1 MLSPLPPHAR
11 VAQVW
16 RAAAG
21 RRTLLAGAGRDE
33 AQALVARVFKPHGL
47 EPARGRDTAASLQ
60 HLGSGLLGLSV
71 LAYGETVD
79 ILPGPL
85 GDFYLLQWPL
95 AGHAVIETAGQRF
108 RSDPGCASLL
118 SPAPDLRM
126 RWEAGNA
133 QLCLRVDAALLQR
146 QVAAWTGR
154 APAAL
159 PVFQPRVDMARQPAL
174 AGLLLEIVEG
184 GPAGTLATANR
195 EQRLLSLLL
204 GALPHDTP
212 LDLAAPPAAP
222 HAVRVVEEALRARCD
237 EAWTPETLAALA
249 GVSVRSLFLGFR
261 RHRGVSPMRLLRE
274 LRMRRVREEL
284 LAAGPRARVTEIALH
299 WGFGHMGRFAQDYRR
314 TYGEVPAATLR
325 H

>member
-11 VAQVW
+11 VAQAW

-21 RRTLLAGAGRDE
+21 RRTLLEGAGRDE
-33 AQALVARVFKPHGL
+33 AQALVSRVFKPHGL
-47 EPARGRDTAASLQ
+47 EPARGREVAASLQ

-95 AGHAVIETAGQRF
+95 AGTAVIETAGQRF
-108 RSDPGCASLL
+108 LSHPGCASLL

-146 QVAAWTGR
+146 QVTAWTGH

-159 PVFQPRVDMARQPAL
+159 PVFRPQVAMAQHLAL
-174 AGLLLEIVEG
+174 MALLLEIVEG
-184 GPAGTLATANR
+184 GPAGTLATADR
-195 EQRLLSLLL
+195 EHRLLSLLL

-212 LDLAAPPAAP
+212 LHRPVPPAAP
-222 HAVRVVEEALRARCD
+222 HAVRIVEEALRARCD
-237 EAWTPETLAALA
+237 EAWTPEALAALA
-249 GVSVRSLFLGFR
+249 GVSMRSLFLGFR

-284 LAAGPRARVTEIALH
+284 LAAAPGARVTDIALR
-299 WGFGHMGRFAQDYRR
+299 WGFGHLGRFSQEYRHA
-314 TYGEVPAATLR
+314 YGEPPAATLR